1 MASSL
6 LHSQQILIAGDI
18 VMRINTTEHITS
30 IAKQSQATKAPK
42 RAADGFHN
50 LLSQELE
57 LQSKSATEA
66 MLPPGT
72 RSIAFDPRLNAEQK
86 DVAPAAVD
94 PKKVADDLEGIL
106 NQWEKYSTQISSQ
119 GTPDLKGA
127 FGTLK
132 ELAHNLATLKQTA
145 PSLKA
150 DFPEL
155 DDVRNE
161 LEVMTVTEQFKINR
175 GDYLV

>member
-1 MASSL
+1 
-6 LHSQQILIAGDI
+6 
-18 VMRINTTEHITS
+18 MRINTTDQITS
-30 IAKQSQATKAPK
+30 IAKQNQATTASK

-72 RSIAFDPRLNAEQK
+72 RSIAFDPRLNVDQQ
-86 DVAPAAVD
+86 VSQTAVD
-94 PKKVADDLEGIL
+94 PNKVADELEGIL
-106 NQWEKYSTQISSQ
+106 DQWEKYSTQISTQ
-119 GTPDLKGA
+119 GSPDLKGA

-145 PSLKA
+145 PSLES

-155 DDVRNE
+155 DNVRNE
-161 LEVMTVTEQFKINR
+161 LEVMTVTEQFKLNR
-175 GDYLV
+175 GDYLA

>member
-1 MASSL
+1 
-6 LHSQQILIAGDI
+6 
-18 VMRINTTEHITS
+18 MRINTTDQITL
-30 IAKQSQATKAPK
+30 IAKQNQATTAPK

-72 RSIAFDPRLNAEQK
+72 RSIAFDPRLNVDQQASQT
-86 DVAPAAVD
+86 AVD
-94 PKKVADDLEGIL
+94 PNKVADELEGIL
-106 NQWEKYSTQISSQ
+106 DQWEKYSTQISTQ
-119 GTPDLKGA
+119 GSPDLKGA

-145 PSLKA
+145 PSLES

-155 DDVRNE
+155 DNVRNE
-161 LEVMTVTEQFKINR
+161 LEVMTVTEQFKLNR
-175 GDYLV
+175 GDYLA

>member
-1 MASSL
+1 
-6 LHSQQILIAGDI
+6 
-18 VMRINTTEHITS
+18 MRINTTEQITS
-30 IAKQSQATKAPK
+30 IAKQGQATKAPK

-72 RSIAFDPRLNAEQK
+72 RSIAFDPRLNADQQG
-86 DVAPAAVD
+86 ASQAAVD
-94 PKKVADDLEGIL
+94 PHKVADELEGIL
-106 NQWEKYSTQISSQ
+106 GQWEKYSTQISTQ
-119 GTPDLKGA
+119 GSPDLKGA

-132 ELAHNLATLKQTA
+132 ELAYNLATLKQSA
-145 PSLKA
+145 PSLQS

-155 DDVRNE
+155 DNVRNE
-161 LEVMTVTEQFKINR
+161 LEVMTVTEQFKLNR

>member
-1 MASSL
+1 
-6 LHSQQILIAGDI
+6 
-18 VMRINTTEHITS
+18 MRINTTDQITS
-30 IAKQSQATKAPK
+30 IAKQNQATTASK

-72 RSIAFDPRLNAEQK
+72 RSIAFDPRLNADQQ
-86 DVAPAAVD
+86 VSQTAVD
-94 PKKVADDLEGIL
+94 PNKVADELEGIL
-106 NQWEKYSTQISSQ
+106 DQWEKYSTQISTQ
-119 GTPDLKGA
+119 GSPDLKGA

-132 ELAHNLATLKQTA
+132 ELAYNLATLKQTA
-145 PSLKA
+145 PSLES

-155 DDVRNE
+155 DTVRNE
-161 LEVMTVTEQFKINR
+161 LEVMTVTEQFKLNR
-175 GDYLV
+175 GDYLA

>member
-1 MASSL
+1 
-6 LHSQQILIAGDI
+6 
-18 VMRINTTEHITS
+18 MRINTTDQITS
-30 IAKQSQATKAPK
+30 IAKQNQATTAPK

-72 RSIAFDPRLNAEQK
+72 RSIAFDPRLNADQQ
-86 DVAPAAVD
+86 VSQTAVD
-94 PKKVADDLEGIL
+94 PNKVADELEGIL
-106 NQWEKYSTQISSQ
+106 DQWEKYSTQISTQ
-119 GTPDLKGA
+119 GSPDLKGA

-145 PSLKA
+145 PSLES

-155 DDVRNE
+155 DNVRNE
-161 LEVMTVTEQFKINR
+161 LEVMTVTEQFKLNR
-175 GDYLV
+175 GDYLA

>member
-1 MASSL
+1 
-6 LHSQQILIAGDI
+6 
-18 VMRINTTEHITS
+18 MRINTTDQITS
-30 IAKQSQATKAPK
+30 IVKQSQTTIASK

-72 RSIAFDPRLNAEQK
+72 RSIAFDPRLNADQQ
-86 DVAPAAVD
+86 VSQTAVD
-94 PKKVADDLEGIL
+94 PKKVADELEGIL
-106 NQWEKYSTQISSQ
+106 DQWEKYSTQISTQ
-119 GTPDLKGA
+119 GSPDLKGA

-145 PSLKA
+145 PSLES

-155 DDVRNE
+155 DNVRNE
-161 LEVMTVTEQFKINR
+161 LEVMTVTEQFKLNR
-175 GDYLV
+175 GDYLA